1 MDAFELLVE
10 AHRPAMKPVL
20 AKLVGVLHAH
30 SVRYVIGGANALSLY
45 VRPRMTVDIDAFVD
59 PEHKDQID
67 KALAAEFELIS
78 IGRFHSKFKE
88 AGVEIDILYAGASAE
103 DFALANARDAVI
115 LGTRVKAPSPEALL
129 MLYLGS
135 EKELNF
141 YDGLELI
148 RSNPDLDLGLVRRQL
163 ERYQPELV
171 AKLEKMLTTARQPV
185 ASYEERRTRQASA
198 PPKGRAR
205 SPRPSARRKAASSA
219 RARSPGSRARAA
231 RPARRRPSRQRG

>member
-1 MDAFELLVE
+1 MDPFELLVE

-67 KALAAEFELIS
+67 KALAAEFELIG

-185 ASYEERRTRQASA
+185 ASYEERRARQASA

-205 SPRPSARRKAASSA
+205 SPRSSARRKAASSA